1 MTTESRQSLLEITR
15 AQAHDRCVVCGHVDG
30 HTPRLRFAVADDGSV
45 RATLQPDHAYEG
57 YAGIL
62 HGGVIATL
70 LDAAMTNCLFAQGR
84 CGLTAEL
91 CVRFRHPVVSDTP
104 LRLRACVERSSPPL
118 FVLRAEIQQA
128 GQVRAMAI
136 GKFMEK
142 GHTAATRMED
152 GGVPWAA
159 GLSNEESMSSD
170 VEKFFEQWTS
180 DQIKMKQLAPE
191 ILRGGERTG

>member
-1 MTTESRQSLLEITR
+1 MTTETRQVLLEKTR
-15 AQAHDRCVVCGHVDG
+15 ARAHGCCAVCGHVNG
-30 HTPRLRFAVADDGSV
+30 HTPRLRFAATDDGTVQAS
-45 RATLQPDHAYEG
+45 LQPGDACEG

-70 LDAAMTNCLFAQGR
+70 LDAAMTNCLFAHGR

-104 LRLRACVERSSPPL
+104 LRLRACVERFSPPL

-128 GQVRAMAI
+128 GQVRATAV

-142 GHTAATRMED
+142 GRTAATRMED
-152 GGVPWAA
+152 AA
-159 GLSNEESMSSD
+159 C
-170 VEKFFEQWTS
+170 
-180 DQIKMKQLAPE
+180 
-191 ILRGGERTG
+191 RGRQV